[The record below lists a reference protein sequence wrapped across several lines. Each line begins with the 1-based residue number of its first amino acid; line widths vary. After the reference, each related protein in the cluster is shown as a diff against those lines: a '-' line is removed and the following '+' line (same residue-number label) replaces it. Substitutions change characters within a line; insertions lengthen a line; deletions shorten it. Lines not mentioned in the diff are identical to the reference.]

1 MSKLGKIGE
10 HPFARSVLK
19 KGVAVDKSLGGSPSK
34 VTPNYDRDP
43 DEHEYFLIGV
53 AISMAEVFSLCQQL
67 DQIPILIGN
76 HHQTPAMDKAC
87 INRHS
92 LIVYHLENYIVRTQ
106 GLMDR
111 VLKLV
116 DSVFHLTNHPKN
128 CRFDV
133 VVQNVKVKVS
143 DVHEPLKKL
152 KTLLARYS
160 GVRNEIVHHH
170 SIKEDALRRLD
181 MYFLLE
187 RWEEISPREKPI
199 EFKDHIK
206 DTISEILWFK
216 KRELIAFNNEMA
228 AAVSLILDK
237 LAPYY
242 EREELTLRL
251 RLSKADS

>member
-1 MSKLGKIGE
+1 M
-10 HPFARSVLK
+10 
-19 KGVAVDKSLGGSPSK
+19 AVDKLLGSSPLR
-34 VTPNYDRDP
+34 VAPNYDRDP

-53 AISMAEVFSLCQQL
+53 AISMAEVLSLCEQL
-67 DQIPILIGN
+67 NQIPTLIGN
-76 HHQTPAMDKAC
+76 HRQTSAMDKAS

-116 DSVFHLTNHPKN
+116 DSVFHLTNDPKN
-128 CRFDV
+128 CRYDV

-143 DVHEPLKKL
+143 DVSEPLKRL
-152 KTLLARYS
+152 KKLLARYS

-187 RWEEISPREKPI
+187 RWEEISPREKRA
-199 EFKDHIK
+199 EFKDLIK
-206 DTISEILWFK
+206 ETIFEILGFK
-216 KRELIAFNNEMA
+216 KRELIAFDDEIA
-228 AAVSLILDK
+228 AALSLIFDG

-242 EREELTLRL
+242 AREEHTLRL
-251 RLSKADS
+251 RLSKENM